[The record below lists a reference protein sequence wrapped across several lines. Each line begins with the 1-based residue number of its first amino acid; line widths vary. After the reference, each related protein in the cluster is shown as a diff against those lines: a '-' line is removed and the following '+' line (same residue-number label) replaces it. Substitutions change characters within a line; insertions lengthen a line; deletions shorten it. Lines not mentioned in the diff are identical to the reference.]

1 MLFKRYRIQMIG
13 RSLVLVGSA
22 FLLSYL
28 VGWTDYFYA
37 PIAVSLF
44 ILVQVG
50 ALIRYTEKAT
60 RDVTHFLQ
68 AISQEDFS
76 QGARAAGRGPL
87 YDRLS
92 NAFKDVMDEF
102 TRVRTER
109 ESHARY
115 LQTVVHH
122 IGVALISFEPSGKVH
137 LFNNAA
143 KRLLGRPHLRH
154 IQDLDTLSVPLAEK
168 LLSLSSGEQAVLG
181 IHQEERDLQLAIY
194 GTRFRMQGEEH
205 ALVSIQDIRNELEE
219 QEMDA
224 WQKLT
229 RVLTHEIMNSAAPI
243 ASLAATANRLL
254 IPADNTSSTETLH
267 DTREALAAIEK
278 RSQALMHFTQA
289 YRSFTKI
296 SQPHFQVVRVA
307 SMFGRI
313 SRLLRVQTEEQDTTI
328 TLSVEPPELQIR
340 ADEEMIEQVLINL
353 LLNAMDAVK
362 GRENATILL
371 SARLDR
377 FGHALLQVRDN
388 GHGIPAEIQ
397 ERIFIPFFTTKA
409 EGSGIGLSLSR
420 QIMRLHDGSITVRSI
435 PDQETVMTLRF

>member
-13 RSLVLVGSA
+13 RSVVLVGSA

-37 PIAVSLF
+37 PIAVGLF
-44 ILVQVG
+44 IIAQVA

-92 NAFKDVMDEF
+92 DAFKDVMDEF

-109 ESHARY
+109 ETHARY

-154 IQDLDTLSVPLAEK
+154 IQDLASLSVPLSEK

-181 IHQEERDLQLAIY
+181 VHQEERDLQLAIY
-194 GTRFRMQGEEH
+194 GTRFRMQGDEH

-254 IPADNTSSTETLH
+254 LPEHAANQTETII

-296 SQPHFQVVRVA
+296 NQPRFEVVPVSA
-307 SMFGRI
+307 MFGRI
-313 SRLLRVQTEEQDTTI
+313 SRLLRVQATEQQTA
-328 TLSVEPPELQIR
+328 LHVSVEPNTLEVR

-362 GRENATILL
+362 GRADAAIHLI
-371 SARLDR
+371 ARVDR
-377 FGHALLQVRDN
+377 FGHVLLQVRDN
-388 GHGIPAEIQ
+388 GAGIPAELQ
-397 ERIFIPFFTTKA
+397 ERIFIPFFTTKE

-435 PDQETVMTLRF
+435 PEKETVMTLRF